1 MNPEPSIQIDMFEV
15 QLGASILLQI
25 RISDREIIRV
35 LADGGRGS
43 RSDIRQRLGH
53 ALSCWGSGD
62 RRIDLLIGTH
72 YDADHL
78 DGLVPVIDDSSIAIQ
93 EAWLPPVANDVE
105 RHSVDDLLDAH
116 FLAYQFQRP
125 DGYRLLTGYLNAKE
139 QVCTVL
145 RPFEGE
151 RAAEGE
157 RIHAGEDD
165 LHGRRKQFEI
175 YRGEAAAIL
184 NPETEREYSHADEPV
199 FEPVPLEELWR
210 MAEPPYGHSPY
221 WLQAGYREL
230 EKFEPELRRVRPGST
245 QAANLAAIRKSAAN
259 DAINAISL
267 FNIVNALRSR
277 NIPIRCNV
285 IEDGVPRRFV
295 WGGKSQRFHSGNS
308 TAAELAITLL
318 GPSDSL
324 VRKHWN
330 RLPIGD
336 YANLAMLSRYEI
348 KSITPSNQLSYVAH
362 VAAEEQGILV
372 SGDAGFVDFKPRR
385 TGSYHDALL
394 KALSPLDVVQIAHH
408 GGNAAHFYRVLQ
420 GVGYPSRHS
429 FVLLSHATNDKHR
442 PGNEF
447 RELAEDSRE
456 APEPVS
462 ILFTAA
468 PLPEKIQG
476 LEDLVHQPVG
486 APADCGDVR
495 LEYRGG
501 EWQVTKHAVQVRRSS
516 EDAPNESGVEVQ
528 TPFPPLKQI
537 EFDKSKV
544 RKGS

>member
-1 MNPEPSIQIDMFEV
+1 MNPEPSIQLDMFEV
-15 QLGASILLQI
+15 QLGASILLQF

-43 RSDIRQRLGH
+43 RNDIRQRLNS
-53 ALSCWGSGD
+53 ALSCWGSAE

-78 DGLVPVIDDSSIAIQ
+78 DGLVPVIYDSSIAIQ

-116 FLAYQFQRP
+116 FLAHQFQRP
-125 DGYRLLTGYLNAKE
+125 DGYRILTRYLDGKE
-139 QVCTVL
+139 QVCAVL
-145 RPFEGE
+145 RPIEGE
-151 RAAEGE
+151 RAPESERVHAREDDLDGRRRLFERYREEAAETLNPEGE
-157 RIHAGEDD
+157 RG
-165 LHGRRKQFEI
+165 
-175 YRGEAAAIL
+175 
-184 NPETEREYSHADEPV
+184 YSHADEPL

-210 MAEPPYGHSPY
+210 MAKPPYWYSPY
-221 WLQAGYREL
+221 WIQAGYREL
-230 EKFEPELRRVRPGST
+230 DKFEPELRRVRPGSP

-277 NIPIRCNV
+277 NIPIRCHV
-285 IEDGVPRRFV
+285 IDDGVPRRFV
-295 WGGKSQRFHSGNS
+295 WGGKSRRFHGGNS
-308 TAAELAITLL
+308 TAPELAITLL

-336 YANLAMLSRYEI
+336 YANLAMLARHEI

-362 VAAEEQGILV
+362 VAADEQGILV
-372 SGDAGFVDFKPRR
+372 CGDAGFVDFKPRR

-408 GGNAAHFYRVLQ
+408 GGNAAHFYRVLRDA
-420 GVGYPSRHS
+420 GYPSKRS
-429 FVLLSHATNDKHR
+429 FVLLSHATHDKHR

-456 APEPVS
+456 APVPVS
-462 ILFTAA
+462 ILFTAT
-468 PLPEKIQG
+468 PQPEKIQG
-476 LEDLVHQPVG
+476 LEDLVHEPVG
-486 APADCGDVR
+486 TPADCGDVR
-495 LEYRGG
+495 LEYRGAG
-501 EWQVTKHAVQVRRSS
+501 WQVTKHAVQVRPS
-516 EDAPNESGVEVQ
+516 AGNAWNKFTGKVE
-528 TPFPPLKQI
+528 TPFQASKQLEI
-537 EFDKSKV
+537 DKSKIP
-544 RKGS
+544 RGF